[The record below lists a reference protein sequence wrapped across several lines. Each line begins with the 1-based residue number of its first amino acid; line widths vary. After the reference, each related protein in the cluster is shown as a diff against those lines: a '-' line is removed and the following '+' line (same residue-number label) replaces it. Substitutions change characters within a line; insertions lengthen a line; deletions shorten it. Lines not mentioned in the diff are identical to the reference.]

1 MCSNSLATSAPWLSR
16 QSQVCPLV
24 ISKVKI
30 PLLRSGVSWGEI
42 HDKERARGESGGGQ
56 EWRQLRNR
64 ILTTT
69 EPDKYQQ
76 ASQSGDHLEALRA
89 TEGVGGLEDETD
101 DVLLKS
107 FRNVGK
113 TRSLTQRHFLLLIS
127 KILSSSCLC

>member
-1 MCSNSLATSAPWLSR
+1 M
-16 QSQVCPLV
+16 
-24 ISKVKI
+24 KI
-30 PLLRSGVSWGEI
+30 TLLRSGVSWGEI
-42 HDKERARGESGGGQ
+42 HDKERVRGESGGGQ
-56 EWRQLRNR
+56 EWRQLRTR

-89 TEGVGGLEDETD
+89 TEGVGGLEDEND

-113 TRSLTQRHFLLLIS
+113 TISHTKTFSSPLIQSHLFFLSLLKHFCSEQLKERTSLGGRTH
-127 KILSSSCLC
+127 CLH